1 MNYTVERQPQKTS
14 MVMVGVRVMI
24 RVIVMVSVR
33 VRINVVL
40 WSGLRNENSRKRISR
55 KWDSR
60 K

>member
-14 MVMVGVRVMI
+14 MVMVGVRVM
-24 RVIVMVSVR
+24 VMVMVMVSVR
-33 VRINVVL
+33 VWIIVVL
-40 WSGLRNENSRKRISR
+40 WPGLRNKNSRKRISR